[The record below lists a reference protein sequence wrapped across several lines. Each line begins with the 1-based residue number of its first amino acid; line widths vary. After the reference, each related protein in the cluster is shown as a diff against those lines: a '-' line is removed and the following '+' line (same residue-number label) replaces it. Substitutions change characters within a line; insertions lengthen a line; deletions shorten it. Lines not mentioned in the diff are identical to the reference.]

1 MLFLV
6 THVHTPENCPAV
18 KSEESGSKFVQSLS
32 EEAAL
37 RERVKIVGSYIAPSE
52 HSIWLV
58 LEADSLQSVENF
70 TFDSLATVGSN
81 RIIPVMTIRQALG
94 G

>member
-1 MLFLV
+1 MLLLV
-6 THVHTPENCPAV
+6 THVHNPENCPGV
-18 KSEESGSKFVQSLS
+18 KSEESGRKFVQSLS

-37 RERVKIVGSYIAPSE
+37 GKRVKIVGSYVAPSE

-58 LEADSLQSVENF
+58 LEAASLQSVKNF
-70 TFDSLATVGSN
+70 IFDSLATVGSS